1 MSWALWHKWHRKIGI
16 VTALFVILL
25 AITGMLLNHTQELG
39 LHEIHVQNETLLNWY
54 DIGAKSPVTGY
65 QVDGNWIA
73 QVGERLF
80 FNRELFDER
89 TEALHGAVTFDGMIV
104 IAVKD
109 RLLLVS
115 RQGEMIEKLGGAEGV
130 PAGMKNIG
138 TSVDNQ
144 LVISAAHGVYIVDID
159 SLEWQESDHVE
170 AQWSVPATLPETLR
184 AELLQSYRGTGL
196 PLERVILDLHSGRM
210 LGPLG
215 VYFMDFIAL
224 LFIFLALSGSCM
236 WLRHMWR

>member
-1 MSWALWHKWHRKIGI
+1 MSWAVWHKWHRLVGIGA
-16 VTALFVILL
+16 ALFVILL
-25 AITGMLLNHTQELG
+25 AISGMLLNHTQELG

-54 DIGAKSPVTGY
+54 DIGSKSPITGY

-89 TEALHGAVTFDGMIV
+89 TEALHGAVAFDGMIV

-109 RLLLVS
+109 RLFLVS

-138 TSVDNQ
+138 VSVDNQ

-159 SLEWQESDHVE
+159 SPAWQEFDDVE
-170 AQWSVPATLPETLR
+170 AQWSVAATLPETLR

-210 LGPLG
+210 LGPLA

-224 LFIFLALSGSCM
+224 LFIFLALSGGWM